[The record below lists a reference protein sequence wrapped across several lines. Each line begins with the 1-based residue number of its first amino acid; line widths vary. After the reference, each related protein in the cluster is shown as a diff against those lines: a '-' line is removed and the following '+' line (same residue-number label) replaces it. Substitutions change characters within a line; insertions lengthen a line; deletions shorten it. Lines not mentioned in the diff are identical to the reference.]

1 MKDPAEPPFEPTT
14 LRPSRRALLS
24 ALAALTAAPT
34 LSSEAWASP
43 HTPLHRDPEAAVAPL
58 PRRMHAAAALHN
70 GLILMTGGVYEGTLA
85 DTQLFHAATG
95 LWYPA
100 APMNTPRA
108 QHAAVALG
116 GGRVLVL
123 GGFYQGAL
131 ADAEIY
137 THATDSWSPAAPMAI
152 PRYDH
157 TAVLLGDGSVLIYGG
172 ANQGVL
178 DAPELYTL
186 SHNGRD

>member
-1 MKDPAEPPFEPTT
+1 MKYLTDDPVDRVAPH
-14 LRPSRRALLS
+14 LSRRALLS
-24 ALAALTAAPT
+24 ALVALSATPT
-34 LSSEAWASP
+34 LSSEVLASP
-43 HTPLHRDPEAAVAPL
+43 HTPLKHDPDSAVAPL
-58 PRRMHAAAALHN
+58 PRRLHTAVALHN
-70 GLILMTGGVYEGTLA
+70 GLILVSGGVYEGTLA
-85 DTQLFHAATG
+85 DTQLYHAATG

-137 THATDSWSPAAPMAI
+137 FHDTDSWSPAAPMEI

-178 DAPELYTL
+178 DSPELYTPAR
-186 SHNGRD
+186 HDRD

>member
-1 MKDPAEPPFEPTT
+1 MKHLTEDPVESLTPH
-14 LRPSRRALLS
+14 LSRRALLS
-24 ALAALTAAPT
+24 ALVALTATPT
-34 LSSEAWASP
+34 LSSEVLASP
-43 HTPLHRDPEAAVAPL
+43 HVALKHDHDSAVDPL
-58 PRRMHAAAALHN
+58 PRRMHTAVALHN
-70 GLILMTGGVYEGTLA
+70 GLILVTGGVYGGTLA
-85 DTQLFHAATG
+85 DTQLFHPASG
-95 LWYPA
+95 RWYPA

-137 THATDSWSPAAPMAI
+137 SHATDSWTPATPMEI

-172 ANQGVL
+172 AYQDVL
-178 DAPELYTL
+178 DSPELYTL
-186 SHNGRD
+186 SHNDRD